1 MTKSVVEEAI
11 SIYRAQIGAVE
22 PYPDRVE
29 DREAV
34 VAAWV
39 EACNGRGI
47 RIEFDQDIMKL
58 VGTIVFFIFVAGSAI
73 PRLRREPP
81 KPEGS

>member
-1 MTKSVVEEAI
+1 MSDFDDVTKSVVEEAI

-29 DREAV
+29 DREAA

-58 VGTIVFFIFVAGSAI
+58 VGNHCFLH
-73 PRLRREPP
+73 LRCWF
-81 KPEGS
+81 SYT